1 MDPLLKILQQHPA
14 TAAPQLLGWELVVD
28 GSASIITEVEAYG
41 GVGEDPASHAFR
53 RMTSRNAV
61 MFANPGLLYVYFTYG
76 MHWCANV
83 VAHREGEA
91 GAILIRATRE
101 VTGPARLCAKF
112 GITGSDNGLDLTAS
126 TSRVQIRPHLHRAAR
141 VVHTSTRIGISKAQ
155 EREWRFFLDGE
166 PISGPARK
174 RADTAG

>member
-14 TAAPQLLGWELVVD
+14 TVAPQLLGWELVVE

-53 RMTSRNAV
+53 RMTLRNQV
-61 MFANPGLLYVYFTYG
+61 MFANPGHLYVYFTYG

-83 VAHREGEA
+83 VSHQEGEA

-101 VTGPARLCAKF
+101 VIGPARLCAKL
-112 GITGSDNGLDLTAS
+112 GITGADNGLDLTD
-126 TSRVQIRPHLHRAAR
+126 TRSRVQIRPHLQHSAR
-141 VVHTSTRIGISKAQ
+141 VVRSSTRIGISKAQ

-166 PISGPARK
+166 PISGSAQK